1 VKSYESTLVKDF
13 PLFRYCY
20 KPLGSG
26 YSKQKRRVSSEIS
39 GKGKVRVTIFVNLRI
54 TVLSF

>member
-1 VKSYESTLVKDF
+1 VKDF